1 MASGV
6 YNRGKAILGGK
17 SVTAGPHVWG
27 TTSVGVLLVT
37 STYTPNADH
46 NFVSDITNELSGGG
60 YARLTAIASQS
71 ITEDDTND
79 RVDYVGQKVTFPSLG
94 AAAGTPRYAIVF
106 DRTGASDAARE
117 LLGWV
122 DLTAGAPTP
131 DGNNYEVRWN
141 GTDGVGVVLRLT

>member
-27 TTSVGVLLVT
+27 TTTVGVILVT
-37 STYTPNADH
+37 TTYTPNADH
-46 NFVSDITNELSGGG
+46 NFVSDLTNELSGGG
-60 YARLTAIASQS
+60 YARLTAIGSQS
-71 ITEDDTND
+71 ITEDDAND
-79 RVDYVGQKVTFPSLG
+79 RTEYVGAKVTFPSLG
-94 AAAGTPRYAIVF
+94 AAAGTPKYAIVY

-117 LLGWV
+117 LLAWV
-122 DLTAGAPTP
+122 DLGAAPAP

-141 GTDGVGVVLRLT
+141 AVDGTGAVIRLT